1 MAHWREQKRE
11 RTRNALREAAFR
23 LFAEHGYEDTTV
35 ARIAAEAGVSHM
47 TFFRYFPS
55 KEDVVLRDDY
65 DPVLEEL
72 IRAQPPEKPPLR
84 RVRDAVMSAVPAVY
98 AQERQALLLRSRL
111 LLATPA
117 LRSRMGESLNGSQ
130 TAFERGLSD
139 PAETDTPPLAAR
151 VVASACVA
159 ALTTAITAWVEEGGT
174 GDLPALMDQAFDA
187 LESLGVPD
195 A

>member
-47 TFFRYFPS
+47 TFFRYFPT

-65 DPVLEEL
+65 DPLLEEL
-72 IRAQPPEKPPLR
+72 VRAQPPEKPALR

-98 AQERQALLLRSRL
+98 AREREALLLRSRL
-111 LLATPA
+111 LLTTPA
-117 LRSRMGESLNGSQ
+117 LRSRMGESMDGSRS
-130 TAFERGLSD
+130 AFERGLSD
-139 PAETDTPPLAAR
+139 PKVAAAPPMAAR
-151 VVASACVA
+151 VVASACTA
-159 ALTTAITAWVEEGGT
+159 ALTTAITVWVEQNGET
-174 GDLPALMDQAFDA
+174 DLPTLMDQAFDA
-187 LESLGVPD
+187 LENSGVRD
-195 A
+195 G

>member
-47 TFFRYFPS
+47 TFFRYFPT

-65 DPVLEEL
+65 DPLLEEL
-72 IRAQPPEKPPLR
+72 IRAEPPDKPALR

-98 AQERQALLLRSRL
+98 AREREALLLRSRL
-111 LLATPA
+111 LLTTPA
-117 LRSRMGESLNGSQ
+117 LRSRMGESMDGSRS
-130 TAFERGLSD
+130 AFERGLSD
-139 PAETDTPPLAAR
+139 PEAAAAPPMAAR
-151 VVASACVA
+151 VVASACTA
-159 ALTTAITAWVEEGGT
+159 ALATAITVWVEQDGET
-174 GDLPALMDQAFDA
+174 DLPALMEQAFDA
-187 LESLGVPD
+187 LENPG
-195 A
+195 ARNG

>member
-47 TFFRYFPS
+47 TFFRYFPT

-65 DPVLEEL
+65 DPLLEEL
-72 IRAQPPEKPPLR
+72 IRAQPPDKPALR

-98 AQERQALLLRSRL
+98 ARERDALLLRSRL
-111 LLATPA
+111 LLTTPA
-117 LRSRMGESLNGSQ
+117 LRSRMGESMDGSRS
-130 TAFERGLSD
+130 AFERGLSG
-139 PAETDTPPLAAR
+139 PEPTATPPMAAR
-151 VVASACVA
+151 VVASACTA
-159 ALTTAITAWVEEGGT
+159 ALTTAITVWVEQDGET
-174 GDLPALMDQAFDA
+174 DLPALMDQAFDA
-187 LESLGVPD
+187 LENSGARD
-195 A
+195 G

>member
-23 LFAEHGYEDTTV
+23 LFAEHGYEETTV
-35 ARIAAEAGVSHM
+35 ARIAAQAGVSHM

-55 KEDVVLRDDY
+55 KEDVVLHDDY
-65 DPVLEEL
+65 DPMLEEL
-72 IRAQPPEKPPLR
+72 VRAQPWEKPPLR

-98 AQERQALLLRSRL
+98 ARDREALLVRSRL

-117 LRSRMGESLNGSQ
+117 LHSRLGESLSGSQ
-130 TAFERGLSD
+130 TAFERGLSG
-139 PAETDTPPLAAR
+139 PSETETPPLAAR

-159 ALTTAITAWVEEGGT
+159 ALTTAITVWVEEGGDA
-174 GDLPALMDQAFDA
+174 DLPALMGQAFDA
-187 LESLGVPD
+187 LEISGAPD
-195 A
+195 G

>member
-47 TFFRYFPS
+47 TFFRYFPA

-65 DPVLEEL
+65 DPMLEEL
-72 IRAQPPEKPPLR
+72 VRAQPAGKSPVR

-98 AQERQALLLRSRL
+98 AQEREALLLRSRL
-111 LLATPA
+111 LLTTPA
-117 LRSRMGESLNGSQ
+117 LRARIGESMSGSRA
-130 TAFERGLSD
+130 AFERGLSE
-139 PAETDTPPLAAR
+139 PEEAGAPPLAAR
-151 VVASACVA
+151 VVASACTA
-159 ALTTAITAWVEEGGT
+159 ALTTAITVWVEEGGES
-174 GDLPALMDQAFDA
+174 DLPALMDQAFDV
-187 LESLGVPD
+187 LETPGVRD
-195 A
+195 G

>member
-1 MAHWREQKRE
+1 MAHWHERKKE

-23 LFAEHGYEDTTV
+23 LFAEHGYEETTV

-55 KEDVVLRDDY
+55 KEDVVLHDDY
-65 DPVLEEL
+65 DPMLEEL
-72 IRAQPPEKPPLR
+72 VRAQPSGKPPLR
-84 RVRDAVMSAVPAVY
+84 RVRDAVMSAMPTVY
-98 AQERQALLLRSRL
+98 EQEREVLLIRSRL
-111 LLATPA
+111 LLTTPP
-117 LRSRMGESLNGSQ
+117 LRSRMAESLSGSQ

-139 PAETDTPPLAAR
+139 PAEAEAPPLASR

-174 GDLPALMDQAFDA
+174 GYLPGLMEQAFDA
-187 LESLGVPD
+187 LETPGARD
-195 A
+195 G

>member
-47 TFFRYFPS
+47 TFFRYFPA

-65 DPVLEEL
+65 DPLLEEL
-72 IRAQPPEKPPLR
+72 VRAQPPEKPPLS

-98 AQERQALLLRSRL
+98 AREREALLLRSRL
-111 LLATPA
+111 LLTTPA
-117 LRSRMGESLNGSQ
+117 LRSRMGESLDGSR
-130 TAFERGLSD
+130 TAFERGLGD
-139 PAETDTPPLAAR
+139 PSEAGAPPLAAR

-159 ALTTAITAWVEEGGT
+159 ALTTAITVWVEEGGEA
-174 GDLPALMDQAFDA
+174 DLPALMGQAFDA
-187 LESLGVPD
+187 LETPGGPD
-195 A
+195 E